1 MSVHSEVNNLIKNKS
16 GNACLSVSS
25 RSGDTEEG
33 NEYFDMC
40 ASGEPSPFE
49 VLDREEQQSAR
60 KKFLVRYFTLLKERL
75 NRFEFEYVRQLY
87 AEGQAESVICDNL
100 GLNRNKFKR
109 LLQKKL
115 SASSGDISALVEASD
130 WDDAELFSKC
140 FLSAPQ
146 DIQDVNEINFLPKTV
161 KGFGNLIERL
171 AYRRYRKIYK
181 AEWYRRRDSYSRIS
195 SVRREYGRKI
205 KERVNA
211 LAAMYRTMSYDI
223 LFNTATVFE
232 LNPDREKLAEFERF
246 YNSVYGVV
254 MNCIQGLY
262 QIIVE
267 GVKIEEVEQA
277 EIKRYT
283 EQ

>member
-1 MSVHSEVNNLIKNKS
+1 M
-16 GNACLSVSS
+16 
-25 RSGDTEEG
+25 
-33 NEYFDMC
+33 
-40 ASGEPSPFE
+40 
-49 VLDREEQQSAR
+49 
-60 KKFLVRYFTLLKERL
+60 
-75 NRFEFEYVRQLY
+75 
-87 AEGQAESVICDNL
+87 
-100 GLNRNKFKR
+100 
-109 LLQKKL
+109 
-115 SASSGDISALVEASD
+115 
-130 WDDAELFSKC
+130 
-140 FLSAPQ
+140 
-146 DIQDVNEINFLPKTV
+146 
-161 KGFGNLIERL
+161 
-171 AYRRYRKIYK
+171 
-181 AEWYRRRDSYSRIS
+181 
-195 SVRREYGRKI
+195 
-205 KERVNA
+205 NA

>member
-181 AEWYRRRDSYSRIS
+181 A
-195 SVRREYGRKI
+195 
-205 KERVNA
+205 
-211 LAAMYRTMSYDI
+211 
-223 LFNTATVFE
+223 
-232 LNPDREKLAEFERF
+232 
-246 YNSVYGVV
+246 
-254 MNCIQGLY
+254 
-262 QIIVE
+262 
-267 GVKIEEVEQA
+267 
-277 EIKRYT
+277 
-283 EQ
+283 